1 MDKIQ
6 KSAVIAV
13 LFLSLAV
20 IVMGVLPATA
30 ADVVVTRDLP
40 DEPVGPKPEVITV
53 TLTQSGF
60 FQIGDVGWVNE
71 TLPEGFTYEIGSV
84 VDGDGYTV
92 VIDEDYMETTDKIT
106 IPFGTSENTTTMT
119 YKVEADTKEHIRDA
133 EFVGTWK
140 TPISLNPLEYQPGE
154 VTGDT
159 KLTAAEEEPTPTP
172 TPSSNGVNGGN
183 GGGGGSGVTTPTTTP
198 GETPTTSP
206 TSGATA
212 TQAGS
217 FTPTPTGVPTST
229 PTQSPSPTKKPLIP
243 GFEAVFAI
251 AGLLAVTYLVIRIRR

>member
-20 IVMGVLPATA
+20 IAIGVLPATA
-30 ADVVVTRDLP
+30 AGVDVVVTRGLP

-71 TLPEGFTYEIGSV
+71 TLPEGFTYVKGSV

-106 IPFGTSENTTTMT
+106 IPFGTSENATTMT
-119 YKVEADTKEHIRDA
+119 YKVEADTREHIRDA
-133 EFVGTWK
+133 EFAGTW
-140 TPISLNPLEYQPGE
+140 TTISSLGPPVEYQTGE

-159 KLTAAEEEPTPTP
+159 KLTVAE
-172 TPSSNGVNGGN
+172 
-183 GGGGGSGVTTPTTTP
+183 
-198 GETPTTSP
+198 
-206 TSGATA
+206 
-212 TQAGS
+212 
-217 FTPTPTGVPTST
+217 
-229 PTQSPSPTKKPLIP
+229 
-243 GFEAVFAI
+243 
-251 AGLLAVTYLVIRIRR
+251 

>member
-30 ADVVVTRDLP
+30 EDVVVNRDLP

-60 FQIGDVGWVNE
+60 SQIGDVGWVNE
-71 TLPEGFTYEIGSV
+71 ILPEGFTYVVGSV
-84 VDGDGYTV
+84 VDGDSYTV

-106 IPFGTSENTTTMT
+106 IPFGYHSSENTTTMT
-119 YKVEADTKEHIRDA
+119 YKVEADTAEHIREA
-133 EFVGTWK
+133 EFAGTWK
-140 TPISLNPLEYQPGE
+140 TPSSLNPLEYQTGE

-159 KLTAAEEEPTPTP
+159 KLTLAE
-172 TPSSNGVNGGN
+172 
-183 GGGGGSGVTTPTTTP
+183 
-198 GETPTTSP
+198 
-206 TSGATA
+206 
-212 TQAGS
+212 
-217 FTPTPTGVPTST
+217 
-229 PTQSPSPTKKPLIP
+229 
-243 GFEAVFAI
+243 
-251 AGLLAVTYLVIRIRR
+251 